1 MKSCHFYR
9 IAQCSS
15 KNSMT
20 LSSFSMT
27 FHDLCYLL
35 SMTFQAWRI
44 VYLNFMTFHEGR
56 TLIDIQDII
65 TYATFGDD
73 RLRGLGVAR
82 GWISHFPI
90 DLRRRPYNTLALLWQ
105 CVITIYTTGTTGVGM
120 NNNHSTVLLFPL
132 ICAFMQPQLPEYPR
146 ALASWLSTAS
156 PVIILTQMCQVH
168 SWMLLF
174 VTAEVGWLGFNGTFS
189 TNRPYR
195 AIVAAVYFH
204 SSAQYQSRGST
215 ISPLSISCA
224 VPSALVFFPII
235 RYATDLCTEISQLGF
250 TTVTGLSQG

>member
-44 VYLNFMTFHEGR
+44 VYLNFMTLHEGR

-65 TYATFGDD
+65 MYATFGDD

-82 GWISHFPI
+82 GRISHFPI

-146 ALASWLSTAS
+146 ALASWISTAS
-156 PVIILTQMCQVH
+156 PVIILTQMCLVH
-168 SWMLLF
+168 SWMLLWLQRL
-174 VTAEVGWLGFNGTFS
+174 VGWGLT
-189 TNRPYR
+189 
-195 AIVAAVYFH
+195 AL
-204 SSAQYQSRGST
+204 SAQIGHIVLLWLQSTST
-215 ISPLSISCA
+215 LQLNISPEVQQSHHC
-224 VPSALVFFPII
+224 PSAV
-235 RYATDLCTEISQLGF
+235 LCLQRSCSSQSSVMQLICA
-250 TTVTGLSQG
+250 LKSPN